1 VSSGLYDPIIPK
13 QEAEMLFSLFKKAG
27 TKVSLNS
34 QDSGHEL
41 TMEEVQKAKEWL
53 HSSSLID
60 SIGYL

>member
-1 VSSGLYDPIIPK
+1 
-13 QEAEMLFSLFKKAG
+13 MLFSLYKKAG

-34 QDSGHEL
+34 QASVHEL